1 MSDGPH
7 RTLPMKPRWKQ
18 VAQRAF
24 GATYS
29 LDQVSETYAPALA
42 GDWIS
47 EVRSPFAKAIQSAVV
62 DGDQGQL
69 FSNQAL
75 EDVQSLRSDCRSP
88 LEASLVDETCEALAE
103 GFRGQAAFEQAVEN
117 ALNERLLR
125 NIRQVEEHIH
135 RERSAGRARSTRQ
148 RLEQAISGAGLKKL
162 AKDVVSG
169 APPSRRRAPK
179 HDGLE
184 QGPSL

>member
-24 GATYS
+24 GGTYS
-29 LDQVSETYAPALA
+29 LEQVSESYGPALL

-47 EVRSPFAKAIQSAVV
+47 EVRDPFVRAIQAAVIE
-62 DGDQGQL
+62 GDQGQL

-75 EDVQSLRSDCRSP
+75 EDVQALRSDCRSP
-88 LEASLVDETCEALAE
+88 LEASLVDEAYEALAE
-103 GFRGQAAFEQAVEN
+103 GFRGQAAFDQAVEN

-148 RLEQAISGAGLKKL
+148 RLEQAIPGSNLKRL
-162 AKDVVSG
+162 AKDVTSG
-169 APPSRRRAPK
+169 TPPRRRRAPK
-179 HDGLE
+179 QDGIE
-184 QGPSL
+184 HGPSI